1 MGTPRHDERMRLFQK
16 AGLYLVTSAEF
27 SRGRSTIEVVERA
40 LAGGVRL
47 VQLREK
53 GLSGSDLTEL
63 AGEVHALTRRAGALL
78 LINDR
83 LDIALAVEAE
93 GVHLGKDDL
102 PIDLARRIAPDLIIG
117 ASSHS
122 VDEALYAERRGASY
136 VNIGPVFPTK
146 TKEWQGDFLGTD
158 VVRRVADA
166 VRIPFTVM
174 GGIGKEQLADLAAAG
189 ASTFAVVSAIAA
201 ADDPVAAAGD
211 LLAEIERVVMRMEE
225 V

>member
-1 MGTPRHDERMRLFQK
+1 M
-16 AGLYLVTSAEF
+16 YLVTSGEL

-40 LAGGVRL
+40 LAGGVRV

-53 GLSGSDLTEL
+53 GLVTAVLTNL
-63 AGEVHALTRRAGALL
+63 ALEVRGLTRRAGALL

-83 LDIALAVEAE
+83 IDVALAVDAD
-93 GVHLGKDDL
+93 GVHLGRDDL

-122 VDEALYAERRGASY
+122 VDEALYVERRGASY
-136 VNIGPVFPTK
+136 VNVGPVFPTK
-146 TKEWQGDFLGTD
+146 TKEWQGEFLGVD

-174 GGIGKEQLADLAAAG
+174 GGIGKEHLADLAAAG
-189 ASTFAVVSAIAA
+189 AGTFAVITAITAS
-201 ADDPVAAAGD
+201 DDPETAARE
-211 LLAEIERVVMRMEE
+211 LLAEIERVRCAGATG
-225 V
+225 